1 MMRLDAR
8 ESCGTPETGGRA
20 VRSHPVVLRVVR
32 PDLRLGGRV
41 LGSLGVLLGISGVIG
56 FLEMHYMWLA
66 LLTGSI
72 VVFGITARYAVRQDR
87 EMVMLRA
94 SENGRNLGRH
104 TEGC

>member
-1 MMRLDAR
+1 MRSGHILSFSAWFVLTRGWVGECSAR
-8 ESCGTPETGGRA
+8 WASC
-20 VRSHPVVLRVVR
+20 S
-32 PDLRLGGRV
+32 
-41 LGSLGVLLGISGVIG
+41 GISGVIG

-94 SENGRNLGRH
+94 SENGRNPGRH